1 MMALS
6 KLNNLMKILL
16 NLIDHPLIVNSVIT
30 PLPDAKE
37 GIHSTAF
44 CNRSWLRINN
54 PRVMQIETDR

>member
-1 MMALS
+1 MLVLS
-6 KLNNLMKILL
+6 KMNSLIEILI
-16 NLIDHPLIVNSVIT
+16 NLIDHPLIVNSVII